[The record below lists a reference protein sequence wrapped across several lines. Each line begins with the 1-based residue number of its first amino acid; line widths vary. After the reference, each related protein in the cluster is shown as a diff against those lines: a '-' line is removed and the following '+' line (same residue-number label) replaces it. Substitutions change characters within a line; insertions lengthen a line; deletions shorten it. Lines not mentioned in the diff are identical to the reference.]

1 VEDLHPTAGV
11 RVALTLAETNDTG
24 ARYDAAIYTPAA
36 RFDYRVT
43 VALPDGKLDIVAA
56 QQSEP
61 GATPAQI
68 DVLRAIARTVV
79 KDGLAA
85 SPPVWP
91 RRVVR
96 WRDK

>member
-1 VEDLHPTAGV
+1 M
-11 RVALTLAETNDTG
+11 RVVLALAESDERG
-24 ARYDAAIYTPAA
+24 ARYDGALYTPAE

-43 VALPDGKLDIVAA
+43 IALPDGTVDIAA
-56 QQSEP
+56 VRED
-61 GATPAQI
+61 TPATLPV

-79 KDGLAA
+79 KDALSV